1 MSLHFTASR
10 KAPIQYFLFSSLL
23 KLRYCNYYTCLI
35 WQHFWM
41 WSIWYLTGNWTNEA
55 TNQSFPQRPGR
66 HGNLAT
72 SQSQEGRNPSPVS
85 KGIRSTSH
93 TTGTTEMSSQNT
105 SKQLTF
111 LQLSW
116 TWLWLLWRK
125 SQMIHFQMILDC
137 ITWPSSITVI
147 FDAYEDKYLGSDEF
161 CSMDLK
167 RVSSFLKM
175 FIENGRYESCC
186 WCLWSSLLSSSSRVD
201 CAACGFNTASPAELK
216 NLVKFWIGWEVP
228 ATEMK
233 VEIVE
238 GTFPTAST
246 CFEKL
251 RLPRHYTEYKKFHLE
266 LCACISTCYS
276 GFGCPWNKE
285 MCTWYNVKYT
295 IKKIYCL
302 WTVTNFPSFLKI
314 IFLYLRFMY
323 LPPELHITVRVLE
336 M

>member
-1 MSLHFTASR
+1 
-10 KAPIQYFLFSSLL
+10 
-23 KLRYCNYYTCLI
+23 
-35 WQHFWM
+35 M
-41 WSIWYLTGNWTNEA
+41 WSVWYLTGNWTKEA

-72 SQSQEGRNPSPVS
+72 SQSQEGCNPSPVS
-85 KGIRSTSH
+85 TGIRSTSH
-93 TTGTTEMSSQNT
+93 TTGTTQMSWPNT
-105 SKQLTF
+105 SNQLTF
-111 LQLSW
+111 MQLSW
-116 TWLWLLWRK
+116 TWLWLLWRE

-147 FDAYEDKYLGSDEF
+147 FDEYEDKYLDSDEF
-161 CSMDLK
+161 CAMDIK
-167 RVSSFLKM
+167 RMSSYLKM

-186 WCLWSSLLSSSSRVD
+186 WCLWNSLLSSSSRVD

-251 RLPRHYTEYKKFHLE
+251 RLPRHYTEYNKFHLE

-285 MCTWYNVKYT
+285 IFTWYNVKYT
-295 IKKIYCL
+295 IKKYFFIAC
-302 WTVTNFPSFLKI
+302 
-314 IFLYLRFMY
+314 
-323 LPPELHITVRVLE
+323 EL
-336 M
+336 